1 MVPTALRWWG
11 FLRMRSSRWKELVCR
26 RSPATRGVLVKRRKG
41 SIRPESSVGGLA
53 LRNWRFRLFS
63 GFGEQVETATVEI
76 DRMNEVL
83 PVAEASCGVLHPLDF
98 GVDRFAAGVGNPVSQ
113 IRNDVLEP
121 TLEHPRYFDHRLE
134 SASCS
139 PSMPPAEMLSRRSF
153 VDVIV

>member
-1 MVPTALRWWG
+1 MIALVQIDLSTITVLPFG
-11 FLRMRSSRWKELVCR
+11 RSSSRLSKVAHLRTVD
-26 RSPATRGVLVKRRKG
+26 TLITTQVL
-41 SIRPESSVGGLA
+41 
-53 LRNWRFRLFS
+53 WRFRLFS

-121 TLEHPRYFDHRLE
+121 TVEHPRHFDHRLE
-134 SASCS
+134 SASYS
-139 PSMPPAEMLSRRSF
+139 PSMPPAGMLSRRSF